1 MPVDRKSPIGI
12 IGAGRVGGAL
22 SDALLKSGWRLDA
35 VASRTRDSADELAA
49 HLPFVAAIEVAEL
62 VATTDLVFLAVP
74 DAAIELLAAEL
85 AWRPE
90 QAVVHLSG
98 GQGLDVLAPVT
109 EAGGQAGT
117 LHPLQTFP
125 GGEEP
130 AQART
135 RFAGVA
141 CGIEAPPPLDSVLEA
156 IVDDLGGRA
165 FRLEGIDRAAYH
177 AAAVF
182 VSNDVVAAMAAA
194 TRAWELAGLPTEAA
208 RESLSPLLQASAQAI
223 AGRPLTEALTGP
235 VARGDVE
242 TVRHHLE
249 ALAPEA
255 DLSQLYRS
263 LASELLRLELGLPE
277 DVAATLAELVGA
289 PTSD

>member
-1 MPVDRKSPIGI
+1 MRVDRKSAIGI

-22 SDALLKSGWRLDA
+22 SDALLKSGWLLDA
-35 VASRTRDSADELAA
+35 VASRSQEGAEKLAS

-74 DAAIELLAAEL
+74 DAAIGVLAAEL

-98 GQGLDVLAPVT
+98 GRGLEVLAPVT

-135 RFAGVA
+135 RFVGVA
-141 CGIEAPPPLDSVLEA
+141 CGIEAPAPLDSVLEA
-156 IVDDLGGRA
+156 IVDDLGARA
-165 FRLEGIDRAAYH
+165 FRLERVDRAAYH

-182 VSNDVVAAMAAA
+182 VSNDVVAVMAAA
-194 TRAWELAGLPTEAA
+194 TRAWELAGLPAEAA

-223 AGRPLTEALTGP
+223 AERPLTEALTGP
-235 VARGDVE
+235 VARGDVD
-242 TVRHHLE
+242 TVRHHLG

-255 DLSQLYRS
+255 DLSLLYRA
-263 LASELLRLELGLPE
+263 LASELLRLEFGLPE
-277 DVAATLAELVGA
+277 EVAATLVELVGA
-289 PTSD
+289 PTSS